1 MSDDTQNAWVER
13 VLGIAV
19 PSSSPQDADAFAD
32 LGELGIGALDIWTAA
47 RGAFDTANEAVDQQI
62 TTLVAALH
70 ASDDPE
76 LQEIGDMGLNGLTEN
91 VKVPLIAAL
100 IEAGTANIK
109 TVAAASPKVL
119 AAVAADVGRGGEKDP
134 PTDPA
139 IIFAG
144 MLDRLESDPL
154 WAREYEDFV
163 RQVSFANPQEM
174 VGFVEGLASCRRL
187 VASIETS
194 GPAAS

>member
-1 MSDDTQNAWVER
+1 VSDDTQNAWVER
-13 VLGIAV
+13 VLGISV

-62 TTLVAALH
+62 TTVVAALH

-109 TVAAASPKVL
+109 TVAVASPKVL
-119 AAVAADVGRGGEKDP
+119 AAVAAFRGKI
-134 PTDPA
+134 T
-139 IIFAG
+139 
-144 MLDRLESDPL
+144 SDPKIL
-154 WAREYEDFV
+154 ACDDNPLGVYVDIAGTFGTALDQIED
-163 RQVSFANPQEM
+163 A
-174 VGFVEGLASCRRL
+174 L
-187 VASIETS
+187 SI
-194 GPAAS
+194 AH